1 MRNATGIQRKKRS
14 WKIRV
19 PMENLKRLGLELSF
33 FKNGK
38 MLVTESQGC
47 GGEGTT
53 KIK

>member
-1 MRNATGIQRKKRS
+1 MRNAIGIQRKKRS

-38 MLVTESQGC
+38 MLVRDAE
-47 GGEGTT
+47 E
-53 KIK
+53 KVLPK